1 MLTLEQNQPG
11 VYELHLREFLS
22 KSVTRC
28 QGSCGK
34 KIDQKDTMLIK
45 SYGTMR
51 WTDKKTG
58 KKMSKHGPMYIH
70 FNEHCLRKF
79 DNKKFYAPDESFD
92 YSVITLCQETL
103 TVLNKEE
110 RSLLRK
116 RGWKV

>member
-1 MLTLEQNQPG
+1 
-11 VYELHLREFLS
+11 
-22 KSVTRC
+22 
-28 QGSCGK
+28 
-34 KIDQKDTMLIK
+34 
-45 SYGTMR
+45 MR

-110 RSLLRK
+110 RSFLRK
-116 RGWKV
+116 LGLKFQLSKRIISCKVFLMKLNKLA